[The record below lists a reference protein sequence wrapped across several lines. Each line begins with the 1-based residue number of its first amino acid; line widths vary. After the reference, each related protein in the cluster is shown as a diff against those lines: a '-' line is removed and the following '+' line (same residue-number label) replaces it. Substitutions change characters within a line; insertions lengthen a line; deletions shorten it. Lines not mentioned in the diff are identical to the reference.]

1 MRKITIYHTLVS
13 LLVLVALLFLA
24 NYLFLVSLVKGS
36 KGLVAVLLLF
46 LLSAGL
52 VVSSIYLLFR
62 YFRLSLPQIIKF
74 TNKIAQGQAD
84 TDTLIK
90 TDKTLLPLLA
100 PLTQLA
106 ENTKNATNFAIAIGQ
121 GDLDTIA
128 KATSQDDVLSNSLRL
143 VQEKLKKI
151 AIEEEE
157 GKLYAKGRYDI
168 GELLRHAQRNG
179 NLQELY
185 DTFLKGMI
193 NYLFANQG
201 AIYLVNEEKAE
212 DVFIELIAVY
222 AYSKKKYI
230 EKRIGLKEGLIGQC
244 IVEKNSIYL
253 EEIPNTY
260 LHITSGLGAALPKA
274 LLIVPIKIDEKVLGA
289 IEIASFKPFS
299 ANQVR
304 LAETLAERLA
314 GTIATIQ
321 ANLQTKK
328 LLDTSNRINKKLI
341 QREEQMRANSEEL
354 SKTKEELS
362 KKLLE
367 LEKETNL
374 SIYILEAIN
383 KTNAAVG
390 FDINGNILEVND
402 MYLRVM
408 GYKKEELIGTNE
420 KVLLP
425 NDEIDSE
432 KYKILWDSLRS
443 GAYITGEYRRI
454 SKQGR
459 EVWLNGTYNPIFD
472 VNGSI
477 TKVIQFSQFTTEEK
491 EKDLDYASKISALNQ
506 SMPVLELDLE
516 GNIKTANQIVA
527 NITGFKRSQ
536 LINKKLVK
544 FIHPMLEF
552 TAKWENLHKG
562 QAQSIIIAF
571 IGQDEK
577 LIFFLANFS
586 PIKNLSGKIYKVQ
599 AIMTD
604 LTEQKEMEIELL
616 NRQEKMSEM
625 VHNLELARFEL
636 QNREK
641 ELEKLLAQERAKNV
655 ILSSQDAAEEAL
667 FAEKLTQILDFV
679 SRQDVSNLN
688 SLIEKAAMPAL
699 AVNTNGNIIIA
710 NQEMQDFLSYT
721 QQEINTLNI
730 NYLINEEIE
739 KQQELILKIL
749 KGDVVKHSILLKNKV
764 GNYLPSRLISMPI
777 FSGEAD
783 ILVFLLP
790 YSQS

>member
-1 MRKITIYHTLVS
+1 MRKTTIYHTLVS
-13 LLVLVALLFLA
+13 LLVFIALLFLA
-24 NYLFLVSLVKGS
+24 NYLILVSLVKGS
-36 KGLVAVLLLF
+36 RGLITILLLLLLSLGLVML
-46 LLSAGL
+46 
-52 VVSSIYLLFR
+52 SIYLLFR
-62 YFRLSLPQIIKF
+62 YFRRYLPEIIKF
-74 TNKIAQGQAD
+74 TNKVAQGQTNND
-84 TDTLIK
+84 NVIK
-90 TDKTLLPLLA
+90 TDKTLSPLLTS
-100 PLTQLA
+100 LTQIA

-121 GDLDTIA
+121 GKLDTIT
-128 KATSQDDVLSNSLRL
+128 KATSQNDALSNSLML

-157 GKLYAKGRYDI
+157 GKLYAKGRYEI
-168 GELLRHAQRNG
+168 GELLRQAQRNG

-185 DTFLKGMI
+185 DTFLKGII

-201 AIYLVNEEKAE
+201 AIFLINEEKAE
-212 DVFIELIAVY
+212 DIFIELIAVY

-230 EKRIGLKEGLIGQC
+230 EKRLGLKEGLIGQC
-244 IVEKNSIYL
+244 MIEKNSIYL
-253 EEIPNTY
+253 EEIPNDY

-274 LLIVPIKIDEKVLGA
+274 LLIVPIKVNEKVLGA
-289 IEIASFKPFS
+289 IEIASFKSFS

-341 QREEQMRANSEEL
+341 QREEQMRASSEEL
-354 SKTKEELS
+354 GKTKEELS

-367 LEKETNL
+367 LERETNL
-374 SIYILEAIN
+374 SAYILEAIN
-383 KTNAAVG
+383 KTNAAVE
-390 FDINGNILEVND
+390 FDTEGNILGVND

-408 GYKKEELIGTNE
+408 GYKKEELIGASE

-425 NDEIDSE
+425 NDEVDSE
-432 KYKILWDSLRS
+432 KYEILWNSLRG
-443 GAYITGEYRRI
+443 GAYITGEYRRM

-472 VNGSI
+472 INGSI

-491 EKDLDYASKISALNQ
+491 EKDLDYASKISALTQ

-516 GNIKTANQIVA
+516 GNIKTANQVMA

-536 LINKKLVK
+536 LINKKLTK
-544 FIHPMLEF
+544 FIYPMPEF
-552 TAKWENLHKG
+552 TEKWENLQKG
-562 QAQSIIIAF
+562 QIQSVTIVF
-571 IGQDEK
+571 TGQDER

-586 PIKNLSGKIYKVQ
+586 PIKNLSGKIHKVQ

-616 NRQEKMSEM
+616 NKQEKMMEM
-625 VHNLELARFEL
+625 VQALEIAQLELK
-636 QNREK
+636 NREH

-655 ILSSQDAAEEAL
+655 ILSSQDAEEETL

-679 SRQDVSNLN
+679 GRQGVSNLS
-688 SLIEKAAMPAL
+688 SLIVKAAMPTL
-699 AVNTNGNIIIA
+699 AMNTNGNIIIA

-721 QQEINTLNI
+721 QQEINKLNI
-730 NYLINEEIE
+730 NYLINENIE
-739 KQQELILKIL
+739 KQQEVMRKIL

-764 GNYLPSRLISMPI
+764 GSYLPARLISMPI

-790 YSQS
+790 YS